1 MKRLVAWVLC
11 VTLALGTLPARAVAA
26 VNVERRGDENPVVEV
41 FRSTVYGFLGGVV
54 VGGAIVLAV
63 QDDNSSEEIMRWS
76 IVGGTLIGLG
86 AGIYWVTK
94 RPQPSAMLELNGG
107 ALTLHPVAPE
117 IVPGEG
123 MNLRVF
129 AVRF

>member
-1 MKRLVAWVLC
+1 MKKLVSVSLCAALMLGVLP
-11 VTLALGTLPARAVAA
+11 TPGSAA
-26 VNVERRGDENPVVEV
+26 VNVERHGTENPVVEV
-41 FRSTVYGFLGGVV
+41 FRSTVYGALAGAV
-54 VGGAIVLAV
+54 VGGAIALAAKDSDAT
-63 QDDNSSEEIMRWS
+63 DDIFRWS
-76 IVGGTLIGLG
+76 IVAGTAIGLG

-94 RPQPSAMLELNGG
+94 RPQPTAMLELNDG

-123 MNLRVF
+123 MSLRVF